1 MEWLKEIKFLEIIDF
16 DYLSTK
22 IIIWLFSA
30 VVSIAPITFMGLKRI
45 SKLDF
50 TYIRD
55 YILSSEDVIY
65 SLVTLSTIV
74 LADVL
79 HDITMKHEKR
89 SKWIFIYCLAHILMI
104 LFGTLIYAYYKTETL
119 KSNDMMRV
127 NKIFLWIVAILSLL
141 SYINIAIGSINSR
154 KE

>member
-1 MEWLKEIKFLEIIDF
+1 MEWLKKIKLLEVVDF
-16 DYLSTK
+16 DYLFIK
-22 IIIWLFSA
+22 IIIWIFSA
-30 VVSIAPITFMGLKRI
+30 VVSIAPITFMAFKTI
-45 SKLDF
+45 STLNF
-50 TYIRD
+50 LSISSF
-55 YILSSEDVIY
+55 ILSSEDIIY

-79 HDITMKHEKR
+79 HDITMKQEKG
-89 SKWIFIYCLAHILMI
+89 SKLIFTYCLAHILMI
-104 LFGTLIYAYYKTETL
+104 LFGTLIYANYKTKTV

-127 NKIFLWIVAILSLL
+127 NKIFLWVVAILSLL